1 MKAQSAKFVL
11 PLLCLSVLLL
21 AGCNGDSSDG
31 PYSATPMKD
40 GAAGELVR
48 GIDALAPPLSSDQA
62 DAYGR
67 RLIIAVR
74 DEVRDGLKYDVE
86 ARKLHYPFTDPQGR
100 EHRLSG
106 LLVLPHE
113 LEKGRVLRA
122 PILLYNH
129 GTVLTRAEAPSHIVE
144 HPLEFTDNA
153 EAVIAVMYARTGYI
167 VAMADYSGLGDDVAM
182 HPYMHSA
189 SAVGA
194 VLGMLDATKA
204 CAAGKVGNCQGLPA
218 SIQWDGRIFVM
229 GYSQGGAVTL
239 GTAREL
245 QARGVKVESVAAMAS
260 PCDLSGAMRD
270 KMLEPKVSK
279 APFFLPYVI
288 LGFRDAYDRRP
299 DGSYDPN
306 GLFEPAR
313 SFAGDYA
320 TKLPPLFDGV
330 TDAKTVDA
338 KLPKIPRELLSATLL
353 ADLETSTSKV
363 MDTLRANNT
372 YHWVPTMP
380 LLLLHHPDDDLV
392 PWANSDTAWQHM
404 KAAEG
409 TRFSNI
415 LTAIDLGSIHAG
427 AAPEAFV
434 RALLWLNQSK

>member
-1 MKAQSAKFVL
+1 MEFKCRN
-11 PLLCLSVLLL
+11 LLLSLLGMGVLLL
-21 AGCNGDSSDG
+21 AGCNGDSSDSR
-31 PYSATPMKD
+31 YSATPMQE
-40 GAAGELVR
+40 GATGALVH
-48 GIDALAPPLSSDQA
+48 GIDTLAPPQSPDQV
-62 DAYGR
+62 DANGR
-67 RLIIAVR
+67 TLIIAVR
-74 DEVRDGLKYDVE
+74 DQVRDELRYDVD
-86 ARKLHYPFTDPQGR
+86 ARKLNYSFTDPQGKA
-100 EHRLSG
+100 HRVSG
-106 LLVLPHE
+106 LLVLSHE
-113 LEKGRVLRA
+113 IEKGKVLRA

-144 HPLEFTDNA
+144 HPLDFTDNA
-153 EAVIAVMYARTGYI
+153 EAVIGFMYARTGYI

-189 SAVGA
+189 SAVGT
-194 VLGMLDATKA
+194 VLGMLEATKA
-204 CAAGKVGNCQGLPA
+204 CAAGKVSNCQSFPA

-245 QARGVKVESVAAMAS
+245 QARGVKIESVAAMAS

-270 KMLEPKVSK
+270 KMLEPKPSK

-299 DGSYDPN
+299 DGSFDPN

-313 SFAGDYA
+313 SFVGDYA
-320 TKLPPLFDGV
+320 TKVPPLFDGV
-330 TDAKTVDA
+330 TDARTVDS
-338 KLPKIPRELLSATLL
+338 KLPKVPRDLLSTMLL
-353 ADLETSTSKV
+353 ADLETPSSRV
-363 MDTLRANNT
+363 IETLRSNDT
-372 YHWVPTMP
+372 YAWIPNMP

-392 PWANSDTAWQHM
+392 PWKNSDTAWQFM
-404 KAAEG
+404 RSADG
-409 TRFSNI
+409 VRFSNL

-434 RALLWLNQSK
+434 RALLWLNASK